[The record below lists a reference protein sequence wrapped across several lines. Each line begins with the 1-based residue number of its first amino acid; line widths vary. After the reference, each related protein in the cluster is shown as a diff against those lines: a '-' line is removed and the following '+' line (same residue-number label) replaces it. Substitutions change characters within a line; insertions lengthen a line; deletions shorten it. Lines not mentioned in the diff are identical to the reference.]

1 MSVTKLK
8 LHFSPNKW
16 PLTSKLLSAN
26 PVMSESSYDPK
37 FLKRE
42 RAREREKK
50 NGSIKKNDAAMNSL
64 LVNYIFT

>member
-42 RAREREKK
+42 REKKKK

>member
-42 RAREREKK
+42 RARERKK
-50 NGSIKKNDAAMNSL
+50 KKMAA
-64 LVNYIFT
+64 

>member
-16 PLTSKLLSAN
+16 PLASKLLSAN

>member
-42 RAREREKK
+42 RAREKK

-64 LVNYIFT
+64 LVNYTFT

>member
-37 FLKRE
+37 FL
-42 RAREREKK
+42 ERESEREKKK

>member
-42 RAREREKK
+42 RAREREK

>member
-16 PLTSKLLSAN
+16 PLTSKLSAN

-42 RAREREKK
+42 RARERKKK

>member
-42 RAREREKK
+42 REKK

>member
-42 RAREREKK
+42 RKK

>member
-42 RAREREKK
+42 RARERKKK